1 MNVKRIAAGTIAG
14 VMLASTLCGCSEASR
29 VRRNLNQEADNFNI
43 QRRITVLNART
54 DKVLLEMEGTF
65 SLSNNSDNE
74 LVVTCEVG
82 EGKYQK
88 HYIYLNSYTLYV
100 VEDISGADVD
110 PYHNELNIITEMVG
124 GVKVTTK
131 KSGREHH
138 GNPEDDDR
146 D

>member
-1 MNVKRIAAGTIAG
+1 MEVKRIAAGTIAG
-14 VMLASTLCGCSEASR
+14 VMLAGTLCGCSEASR

-65 SLSNNSDNE
+65 SLSNNIANE

-88 HYIYLNSYTLYV
+88 HYIYLNDYTLYV
-100 VEDISGADVD
+100 VEDISGANVD
-110 PYHNELNIITEMVG
+110 PYHYELNIIPEMVG
-124 GVKVTTK
+124 GVKVTSK
-131 KSGREHH
+131 K
-138 GNPEDDDR
+138 
-146 D
+146 

>member
-1 MNVKRIAAGTIAG
+1 MEVKRIAAGTIAG
-14 VMLASTLCGCSEASR
+14 VMLAGTLCGCSEASR

-65 SLSNNSDNE
+65 SLSNNIANE

-110 PYHNELNIITEMVG
+110 PYHYELNIIPEMVD
-124 GVKVTTK
+124 GVKVTSK
-131 KSGREHH
+131 K
-138 GNPEDDDR
+138 
-146 D
+146 

>member
-1 MNVKRIAAGTIAG
+1 MEVKRIAAGTIAG
-14 VMLASTLCGCSEASR
+14 VMLAGTLCGCSEASR

-65 SLSNNSDNE
+65 SLSNNSNNE

-110 PYHNELNIITEMVG
+110 PYHYELNIIPEMVG
-124 GVKVTTK
+124 GVKVTSK
-131 KSGREHH
+131 K
-138 GNPEDDDR
+138 
-146 D
+146 

>member
-1 MNVKRIAAGTIAG
+1 MNAKRIAAGTIAG
-14 VMLASTLCGCSEASR
+14 VMLAGTLCGCSEASR

-110 PYHNELNIITEMVG
+110 PYHYELNIIPEMVG
-124 GVKVTTK
+124 GVKVTSK
-131 KSGREHH
+131 K
-138 GNPEDDDR
+138 
-146 D
+146 

>member
-1 MNVKRIAAGTIAG
+1 MEVKRIAAGTIAG
-14 VMLASTLCGCSEASR
+14 VMLAGTLCGCSEASR
-29 VRRNLNQEADNFNI
+29 VRRNLNHEADNFNI

-88 HYIYLNSYTLYV
+88 HYIYLNDYTLYV
-100 VEDISGADVD
+100 VEDISGANVD
-110 PYHNELNIITEMVG
+110 PYHYELNIIPEMVG
-124 GVKVTTK
+124 GVKVTSK
-131 KSGREHH
+131 K
-138 GNPEDDDR
+138 
-146 D
+146 

>member
-1 MNVKRIAAGTIAG
+1 MKIKRIAAATLAG
-14 VMLASTLCGCSEASR
+14 VMLAAPLSGCGTEASR

-65 SLSNNSDNE
+65 SLSNNSANE

-88 HYIYLNSYTLYV
+88 HYIYLNDYTLYV
-100 VEDISGADVD
+100 VEDISGANVD
-110 PYHNELNIITEMVG
+110 PYHYELNIIPEMVG
-124 GVKVTTK
+124 GVKVTSK
-131 KSGREHH
+131 K
-138 GNPEDDDR
+138 
-146 D
+146 

>member
-1 MNVKRIAAGTIAG
+1 M
-14 VMLASTLCGCSEASR
+14 S
-29 VRRNLNQEADNFNI
+29 VRRRWRTSKNGEGQSRGGNNERKTNRSRHHRGCHACKHPI

-110 PYHNELNIITEMVG
+110 PYHYELNIIPEMVG
-124 GVKVTTK
+124 GVKVTSK
-131 KSGREHH
+131 K
-138 GNPEDDDR
+138 
-146 D
+146 

>member
-14 VMLASTLCGCSEASR
+14 VMLAGTLCGCSEASR

-82 EGKYQK
+82 EGKYRK

-110 PYHNELNIITEMVG
+110 PYHYELNIIPEMVG
-124 GVKVTTK
+124 GVKVTSK
-131 KSGREHH
+131 K
-138 GNPEDDDR
+138 
-146 D
+146 

>member
-1 MNVKRIAAGTIAG
+1 MEVKRIAAGAIAG
-14 VMLASTLCGCSEASR
+14 VMLASALCGCSEASR

-82 EGKYQK
+82 EGKYRK

-110 PYHNELNIITEMVG
+110 PYHYELNIIPEMVG
-124 GVKVTTK
+124 GVKVTSK
-131 KSGREHH
+131 K
-138 GNPEDDDR
+138 
-146 D
+146 

>member
-14 VMLASTLCGCSEASR
+14 VMLASTLCVCSEASR

-110 PYHNELNIITEMVG
+110 PYHYELNIIPEMVG
-124 GVKVTTK
+124 GVKVTSK
-131 KSGREHH
+131 K
-138 GNPEDDDR
+138 
-146 D
+146 

>member
-14 VMLASTLCGCSEASR
+14 VMLAGTLCGCSEASR

-54 DKVLLEMEGTF
+54 DKVLLKMEGTF

-110 PYHNELNIITEMVG
+110 PYHYELNIIPEMVG
-124 GVKVTTK
+124 GVKVTSK
-131 KSGREHH
+131 K
-138 GNPEDDDR
+138 
-146 D
+146 

>member
-14 VMLASTLCGCSEASR
+14 VMLAATLSGCGTEASR
-29 VRRNLNQEADNFNI
+29 VRENLSQEADNFNV

-65 SLSNNSDNE
+65 SLSNNAANE
-74 LVVTCEVG
+74 LEVTCEVG

-88 HYIYLNSYTLYV
+88 HFIYLNDYTLYV

-110 PYHNELNIITEMVG
+110 PYHYELNIIPEMVG
-124 GVKVTTK
+124 GVKVTSK
-131 KSGREHH
+131 K
-138 GNPEDDDR
+138 
-146 D
+146 

>member
-1 MNVKRIAAGTIAG
+1 MNVKRIAACTIAG
-14 VMLASTLCGCSEASR
+14 VMLAGTLCGCSEASR

-82 EGKYQK
+82 EGKYRK

-110 PYHNELNIITEMVG
+110 PYHYELNIIPEMVG
-124 GVKVTTK
+124 GVKVTSK
-131 KSGREHH
+131 K
-138 GNPEDDDR
+138 
-146 D
+146 

>member
-1 MNVKRIAAGTIAG
+1 MNVKRIAAGIIAG
-14 VMLASTLCGCSEASR
+14 VMLAGTLCGCSEASR

-110 PYHNELNIITEMVG
+110 PYHYELNIIPEMVG
-124 GVKVTTK
+124 GVKVTSK
-131 KSGREHH
+131 K
-138 GNPEDDDR
+138 
-146 D
+146 

>member
-1 MNVKRIAAGTIAG
+1 MNVKRIAAGAIAG
-14 VMLASTLCGCSEASR
+14 VMLTSTLCGCSEASR

-110 PYHNELNIITEMVG
+110 PYHYELNIIPEMVG
-124 GVKVTTK
+124 GVKVTSK
-131 KSGREHH
+131 K
-138 GNPEDDDR
+138 
-146 D
+146 